1 MRAAPVAGVEAGGD
15 VGRARMLE
23 WNLWRALLEGTW
35 VTVQVTSL
43 AAVLGTVL
51 SILSGLA
58 GLSRLRLVR
67 WLNQV
72 YVDFFRGTSAIV
84 QLFWIVFALPLMGV
98 SISPFIGGIITLGL
112 NMGSYGSEVVR
123 GAIRAVPR
131 GQTEASIALNLT
143 DFDRMR
149 YIVFPQA
156 VVAMLPPYGNLLI
169 ELLKASALVS
179 LVTLSDLTF
188 QVQILRVNGSA
199 STAALFS
206 IALVMYFLLAIG
218 ITGLVRAAEAY
229 FSRGLD
235 IGRGARRS

>member
-1 MRAAPVAGVEAGGD
+1 
-15 VGRARMLE
+15 MLE
-23 WNLWRALLEGTW
+23 WNLWRALLDGTW
-35 VTVQVTSL
+35 VTLQVTVL
-43 AAVLGTVL
+43 AAVLGTIL

-58 GLSRLRLVR
+58 SLSPFRGIR
-67 WLNQV
+67 WFNQV

-84 QLFWIVFALPLMGV
+84 QLFWIVFALPLLGV
-98 SISPFIGGIITLGL
+98 SISPFVGGILTLGL

-149 YIVFPQA
+149 YVIFPQA
-156 VVAMLPPYGNLLI
+156 AVAMLPPYGNLLI

-188 QVQILRVNGSA
+188 EVQKLRVNGTA
-199 STAALFS
+199 STATLFS
-206 IALVMYFLLAIG
+206 IALVVYFLIALG
-218 ITGLVRAAEAY
+218 ITGLVRAAEGY
-229 FSRGLD
+229 LSRGLE
-235 IGRGARRS
+235 IGRGARRSS